1 MDANTGSAF
10 SVGIW
15 ASVASVLPF
24 FWAGM
29 HSWGKGER
37 DLIKPDFQG
46 FYCKNWGHVR
56 LVHESMFTGMEQ
68 MEFLPHLGQALSH
81 PKTNSTP

>member
-1 MDANTGSAF
+1 MPTQAVLSL
-10 SVGIW
+10 W
-15 ASVASVLPF
+15 AYGPLSLQYAPSSGQ
-24 FWAGM
+24 ACT
-29 HSWGKGER
+29 HGER

-81 PKTNSTP
+81 PQTNSTP